1 MNRKHVKD
9 ALEERRK
16 HRPRRTPKRKI
27 SCRYSGRRIHRMESV
42 RRQRSNNGGN
52 NQRGNGTGQKDRQN
66 SNTVPEMA
74 QTAVETTIIKDPE
87 MAITEENVPET
98 VRLTEESAPGR
109 IVVRTETTITVETI
123 VRMEEEIARVRKAD
137 SPVRE
142 EEMTADRTTEE
153 ITEEEMTEDRRM
165 EEELLRPFLHQLFRS
180 RNHSARRAR
189 RTIKRKI
196 TGMTTEKKDF
206 QKGKKQKPMSQPV
219 KPQPKPVEKEEEKI
233 KMITIPETLT
243 IQELADKMKIQPS
256 VIVKKLFMQGKIVTV
271 NQEVDFDTAE
281 EIAMEFECLVEKEEV
296 VDVIEELI
304 KRRRRG

>member
-1 MNRKHVKD
+1 MTKVRVHELAKELNKSNKEILDFLQEKKVEVKSHMSSLTDEQENMVKD
-9 ALEERRK
+9 AFGGKKEASSEE
-16 HRPRRTPKRKI
+16 TPKKKNIVQVFRPQNTQNGK
-27 SCRYSGRRIHRMESV
+27 RQGG
-42 RRQRSNNGGN
+42 QRSNNGGN
-52 NQRGNGTGQKDRQN
+52 NQRGNGTGQKIVRTAI
-66 SNTVPEMA
+66 TVPEMA

-87 MAITEENVPET
+87 MAITEENVQET

-123 VRMEEEIARVRKAD
+123 VRMEEENARVRKAD

-180 RNHSARRAR
+180 RNHSARRAK

-206 QKGKKQKPMSQPV
+206 QK
-219 KPQPKPVEKEEEKI
+219 
-233 KMITIPETLT
+233 
-243 IQELADKMKIQPS
+243 
-256 VIVKKLFMQGKIVTV
+256 
-271 NQEVDFDTAE
+271 
-281 EIAMEFECLVEKEEV
+281 
-296 VDVIEELI
+296 
-304 KRRRRG
+304 

>member
-1 MNRKHVKD
+1 MTKVRVHELAKELNKSNKEILDFLQEKKVEVKSHMSSLTDEQENMVKD
-9 ALEERRK
+9 AFGGKKEASSEE
-16 HRPRRTPKRKI
+16 TPKRKI
-27 SCRYSGRRIHRMESV
+27 SCRYSARRTHRMESV
-42 RRQRSNNGGN
+42 RAD
-52 NQRGNGTGQKDRQN
+52 KDRTMAAIIREETVQDKRIVRTAI
-66 SNTVPEMA
+66 TVPEMA

-123 VRMEEEIARVRKAD
+123 VRMEEENARVRKAD

-189 RTIKRKI
+189 RTIKERLP
-196 TGMTTEKKDF
+196 G
-206 QKGKKQKPMSQPV
+206 
-219 KPQPKPVEKEEEKI
+219 
-233 KMITIPETLT
+233 
-243 IQELADKMKIQPS
+243 
-256 VIVKKLFMQGKIVTV
+256 
-271 NQEVDFDTAE
+271 
-281 EIAMEFECLVEKEEV
+281 
-296 VDVIEELI
+296 
-304 KRRRRG
+304 